1 MALNELAERREP
13 SGLTLKDRRACAL
26 PLTLALNELAE
37 RREPS
42 GGGLETR

>member
-1 MALNELAERREP
+1 M
-13 SGLTLKDRRACAL
+13 

-42 GGGLETR
+42 GLNLKDRRARALPLTKVPCLTSK